1 MENGASVEMRFCFW
15 YDKLLHAAIIQNKR
29 AALPQLMTSKF
40 QGFPGMDD
48 ILPGEI
54 EKWQWVEEKARIFF
68 EAAGFKEIRTPLLE
82 PTELFTRSI
91 GESTDIVHKEMYTF
105 EDRGKRSMTLRPEMT
120 ASVAR
125 CVVEKGLL
133 TQAKSL
139 RFYYIGPMFRAERP
153 QAGRKRQFHQIGVE
167 IINEAGPA
175 VDAELLRHVH
185 GFFNYLGLKDI
196 KLQLN
201 DLGDPGARDH
211 TRKTLQEYFLSQKNK
226 LCKDCQWRLEK
237 NVLRILDCKEP
248 DCQPVIEKAPWEK
261 ALPAGDVFQKV
272 SEDLRAHQIPFEVN
286 RRLVR
291 GLDYYNGIVFEVTA
305 AGLGAQNAVA
315 GGGRYDSLYASLGGK
330 QTPATGF
337 SLGIERLIVA
347 LEAARPSLSERIC
360 EQIIYFAPSAKDIP
374 SPKGVEIY
382 QLAQKGAMILG
393 DYGFKTEAG
402 WVLDDISEHL
412 KKANK
417 LRAKYV
423 VILGLNELNKKEWQ
437 VKSMDKKIQESVSF
451 GKLSEYFLS
460 KRAEKC

>member
-1 MENGASVEMRFCFW
+1 
-15 YDKLLHAAIIQNKR
+15 
-29 AALPQLMTSKF
+29 
-40 QGFPGMDD
+40 MDD

-167 IINEAGPA
+167 IINEGAA
-175 VDAELLRHVH
+175 ADLESIALLYKFLQYV
-185 GFFNYLGLKDI
+185 GLSDI
-196 KLQLN
+196 QLNLN
-201 DLGDPGARDH
+201 DLGEEEGRVKV
-211 TRKTLQEYFLSQKNK
+211 RKALTEYFSKERSR

-237 NVLRILDCKEP
+237 NVLRVFDCKIKE
-248 DCQPVIEKAPWEK
+248 CQPVIESAPWENFFP
-261 ALPAGDVFQKV
+261 L
-272 SEDLRAHQIPFEVN
+272 SESFKSLEEKLKTEGIPYRIN

-291 GLDYYNGIVFEVTA
+291 GLDYYNGVVFEITA
-305 AGLGAQNAVA
+305 EGLGAQNAVA
-315 GGGRYDSLYASLGGK
+315 GGGRYDRLYQDLGGK

-337 SLGIERLIVA
+337 SLGVERLIAA
-347 LEAARPSLSERIC
+347 LEKSNPDFAKLIFQRYCYIAPIANSPEVERYVTDIVSELIKRGYRC
-360 EQIIYFAPSAKDIP
+360 MKTP
-374 SPKGVEIY
+374 GV
-382 QLAQKGAMILG
+382 
-393 DYGFKTEAG
+393 YG
-402 WVLDDISEHL
+402 LDAHL
-412 KKANK
+412 KKANQFGVRYMAIIGSDEAAK
-417 LRAKYV
+417 GTVAFKDLNARKQENILKKDFLFKFEEALR
-423 VILGLNELNKKEWQ
+423 
-437 VKSMDKKIQESVSF
+437 S
-451 GKLSEYFLS
+451 
-460 KRAEKC
+460 C